1 MKSSWKGGSLINRKF
16 QETSGDSKT
25 GSDKKAMQPVM
36 CKMNSPVLFFI
47 VVKVNK
53 RPYLCG
59 AFVVFAVTM
68 GILPEN
74 LLKDKHWKALEC
86 VIIVLV

>member
-47 VVKVNK
+47 AVKVNK
-53 RPYLCG
+53 RPQAG
-59 AFVVFAVTM
+59 SAFVVFAVTT
-68 GILPEN
+68 GISPEN
-74 LLKDKHWKALEC
+74 LLKNKHWNAS
-86 VIIVLV
+86 